1 MSEISR
7 ITYTPPAFTSSAMA
21 KAPAAKTSETA
32 LPVAAENVPSD
43 AVELNTGKSD
53 SANPVYKV
61 KSRENSSGSR
71 IGKGYDENFLGEGFK
86 VSLPQ
91 LTGAAKDKVLKYNN
105 KGDTVRN
112 YTHFSLEMNKD
123 RKMCFYA
130 ANNIDG
136 AKLRNDIRRGKWQID
151 ETIGEENQVGHSVY
165 GGNQL
170 DKGHMVRRLDVAW
183 GDKNEAQAASDDT
196 FNYTN
201 ATPQHADLNQK
212 TWLNLEDWLLVKAD
226 DEDRKVSVF
235 TGPVFKDDDKH
246 YRGIQIPAKFW
257 KIVTLKRNTDGKLAA
272 AAFMMDQKELI
283 EPLYKTVSGNKDLNL
298 EPVPTEQIATYQ
310 VPISTIES
318 MTGLS
323 FGELKDV
330 DAYSLYKAK
339 QGDAFSIFKSADTGK
354 VDPRAPIMTEDLGA
368 PERREIKS
376 AADIII

>member
-1 MSEISR
+1 MSDISR
-7 ITYTPPAFTSSAMA
+7 ITYTPPAFTSSALT
-21 KAPAAKTSETA
+21 KAPAAKAVETA
-32 LPVAAENVPSD
+32 LPVIAENIPSD
-43 AVELNTGKSD
+43 AVDLNAGKND
-53 SANPVYKV
+53 SASLVYKV
-61 KSRENSSGSR
+61 KPRENSSGSR

-86 VSLPQ
+86 VSLPEI
-91 LTGAAKDKVLKYNN
+91 TGPAKDKVLKFND

-112 YTHFSLEMNKD
+112 YTHFSLVMNKD

-151 ETIGEENQVGHSVY
+151 ETIGEANQVGHSVY

-212 TWLNLEDWLLVKAD
+212 SWLNLEDWLLVKAD
-226 DEDRKVSVF
+226 EEDRKVSVF
-235 TGPVFKDDDKH
+235 TGPIFKDDDKP
-246 YRGIQIPAKFW
+246 YRGIQLPAEFW
-257 KIVTLKRNTDGKLAA
+257 KIVTLKRNTDGQLAA
-272 AAFMMDQKELI
+272 AAFMMSQKDMI
-283 EPLYKTVSGNKDLNL
+283 EPLYKNASRSKDLNL
-298 EPVPTEQIATYQ
+298 EGVPTEQIAVYQ
-310 VPISTIES
+310 VPLSTVES
-318 MTGLS
+318 LTGLD

-339 QGDAFSIFKSADTGK
+339 QGDAFSIFKSADSGK

-368 PERREIKS
+368 SEMREIKS
-376 AADIII
+376 SADIII